1 MRQILGLTEF
11 NFTNP
16 CRKNKSGCEASM
28 KQTIEDIRS
37 LLKDGTFKDEQHV
50 RFSLVGRLCQSL
62 GWNIWNPEEF
72 YTEYRVKRLPQ
83 QNITKDITG
92 RVDVALFIPEKTSEG
107 AEVFIEVKTPGK
119 LDSDLIAGETQLH
132 LYNAY
137 HKSAI
142 SILTDGI
149 KWRFYLPSAGGE
161 FEDKLFNELNILDD
175 DPDDVAQT
183 FEMILKKENYRIK
196 ALNTAEDMRNE
207 LVRIKLIGSVKA
219 EAINMHEK
227 TDLSPYLFAQQLIK
241 KNHRL
246 DIDIADIERLW
257 DKKQSGIKHYNLGN
271 GTEDDDPAIHTEP
284 LKDYRFTKVHHIV
297 LCGKEKIETR
307 HWHEVKRAVY
317 NYILKH
323 KPGFQIAGSFRHSK
337 DKTEFRTPLT
347 LDDGYFTESNL
358 SASDMVR
365 HSRKAMQAAG
375 YNLEKDLVVAFEYT
389 DKRKA

>member
-1 MRQILGLTEF
+1 
-11 NFTNP
+11 
-16 CRKNKSGCEASM
+16 
-28 KQTIEDIRS
+28 
-37 LLKDGTFKDEQHV
+37 
-50 RFSLVGRLCQSL
+50 
-62 GWNIWNPEEF
+62 
-72 YTEYRVKRLPQ
+72 
-83 QNITKDITG
+83 
-92 RVDVALFIPEKTSEG
+92 
-107 AEVFIEVKTPGK
+107 
-119 LDSDLIAGETQLH
+119 
-132 LYNAY
+132 
-137 HKSAI
+137 
-142 SILTDGI
+142 
-149 KWRFYLPSAGGE
+149 
-161 FEDKLFNELNILDD
+161 
-175 DPDDVAQT
+175 
-183 FEMILKKENYRIK
+183 
-196 ALNTAEDMRNE
+196 
-207 LVRIKLIGSVKA
+207 
-219 EAINMHEK
+219 
-227 TDLSPYLFAQQLIK
+227 
-241 KNHRL
+241 L

-323 KPGFQIAGSFRHSK
+323 KPGFQLAGSFRHSK

>member
-1 MRQILGLTEF
+1 
-11 NFTNP
+11 
-16 CRKNKSGCEASM
+16 M
-28 KQTIEDIRS
+28 KHIIEDIRI
-37 LLKDGTFKDEQHV
+37 LLQDGAFKDEQHV
-50 RFSLVGRLCQSL
+50 RFSLVGRICQAL

-83 QNITKDITG
+83 QNITKDVTG

-161 FEDKLFNELNILDD
+161 FEDKLFNEINILEDD
-175 DPDDVAQT
+175 LDDIAQT
-183 FEMILKKENYRIK
+183 FDMILRKDNYRKK
-196 ALNTAEDMRNE
+196 ALNTAEEMRDE

-219 EAINMHEK
+219 EAIAMNEK
-227 TDLSPYLFAQQLIK
+227 TDISPYMFAQQLIK
-241 KNHRL
+241 KGHRL

-257 DKKQSGIKHYNLGN
+257 DRKQSGIRQSDPDPGPAGN
-271 GTEDDDPAIHTEP
+271 EPIIHTEP
-284 LKDYRFTKVHHIV
+284 VKDYRFTKVHHII
-297 LCGKEKIETR
+297 LCGTLIEV
-307 HWHEVKRAVY
+307 HYWYEVKRAVY

-323 KPGFQIAGSFRHSK
+323 TPGFQTSGALRYSK
-337 DKTEFRTPLT
+337 DKTEYRVPLS

-358 SASDMVR
+358 SASDIVR
-365 HSRKAMQAAG
+365 HSRAAMKAAG
-375 YNLEKDLVVAFEYT
+375 YDQIKDLVIGFSYSA
-389 DKRKA
+389 KGIAHGQ